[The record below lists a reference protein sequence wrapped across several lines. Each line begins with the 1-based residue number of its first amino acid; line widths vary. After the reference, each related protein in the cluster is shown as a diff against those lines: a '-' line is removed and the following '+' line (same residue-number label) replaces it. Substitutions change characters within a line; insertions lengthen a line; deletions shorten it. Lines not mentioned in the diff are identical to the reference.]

1 MSPFNLKAADL
12 KREIE
17 IIARKVTR
25 WSYDN
30 LPPGIRTVVG
40 ILFFIG
46 GCFGFLPILGFWMI
60 PVGVM
65 LIMLDLPFLRHHVID
80 WMNKDDDIRPSDAK
94 SAVQDKTNKPS

>member
-1 MSPFNLKAADL
+1 MNIFKLNAAEL
-12 KREIE
+12 KRELE

-30 LPPGIRTVVG
+30 LPPGIRSIVG
-40 ILFFIG
+40 VLFFIG

-65 LIMLDLPFLRHHVID
+65 LIMLDLPFLRHRVIK
-80 WMNKDDDIRPSDAK
+80 WMDHDDESQNKS
-94 SAVQDKTNKPS
+94 